1 MTQDARFSTRKRKAY
16 WPCVCDLVEQ
26 ITTPD
31 VFAAAHTSWESRLP
45 HVRSHC

>member
-1 MTQDARFSTRKRKAY
+1 LVIAQDARFSTRKRKAY

-31 VFAAAHTSWESRLP
+31 VFAAAHTSLT
-45 HVRSHC
+45 C